1 MIEKPEEKQIEC
13 MARELA
19 YLIAKLP
26 LKEEEN
32 DMLIRLVASYVELN
46 RDEAWDSCIRY
57 TEMKYETVVPY
68 MSN

>member
-32 DMLIRLVASYVELN
+32 DMLIGLVASYVELSIEQLCQIY
-46 RDEAWDSCIRY
+46 RDEA
-57 TEMKYETVVPY
+57 
-68 MSN
+68 